1 MPPFRTHHP
10 RPDAGRRSPAATLAL
25 LALLALAGALP
36 AALPAQTAVTSPFR
50 LEGFAAR
57 NESTASALF
66 GGMGLSGHSGLLGF
80 RVSGALSGF
89 SATGDDR
96 VTRVPVRS
104 CSRFGCRNGYT
115 RQYGSG
121 SLFSTDAWTADADII
136 AEPFRT
142 APVMRQLL
150 LGFSPY
156 AFAGIGRYASN
167 ASSTSTAD
175 STRSVW
181 SYGVGLHHDLVGRLA
196 FSGEARVRK
205 NFEDNTWING
215 TMRNSVQYRM
225 GLTVG
230 MGGTSRTRKEP
241 PTPRVVWRG
250 TTRGSTPTAKAPAPA
265 PAPVVTRDDDE
276 RPASMV
282 VPGVLDAAESQ
293 LNTRWRE
300 GGATP
305 DDGFDAGG
313 FVQYVFAQED
323 IALPRQVSELAT
335 TGAAVPMRVGALRA
349 GDLLFFAN
357 DGNTPD
363 HVAIYVGRDRFVHAS
378 ASGGGV
384 RYDTLGEGDR
394 GTWFAEHL
402 VGVRRILATRSS
414 ESRTPLRTLTP
425 SGRPDGA
432 PRPSGAP

>member
-1 MPPFRTHHP
+1 MPHRLAFRAP
-10 RPDAGRRSPAATLAL
+10 LSAAGL
-25 LALLALAGALP
+25 LAALTLP
-36 AALPAQTAVTSPFR
+36 AHAQTGITSPFR

-57 NESTASALF
+57 NESSAAATF
-66 GGMGLSGHSGLLGF
+66 GGLALSGHAGLLGF
-80 RVSGALSGF
+80 RVSGAVAGLDLNNNDQLV
-89 SATGDDR
+89 A
-96 VTRVPVRS
+96 VPYRN
-104 CSRFGCRNGYT
+104 CTRFGCRNGYVN
-115 RQYGSG
+115 RYGGG
-121 SLFSTDAWTADADII
+121 SLFSSDAWNLDADII

-142 APVMRQLL
+142 VPVLRQLM

-156 AFAGIGRYASN
+156 AFAGIGRLSGSVAGT
-167 ASSTSTAD
+167 SSTDTSRAI
-175 STRSVW
+175 W
-181 SYGVGLHHDLVGRLA
+181 SYGVGVHHDLVGRLA
-196 FSGEARVRK
+196 FNGEARVRK
-205 NFEDNTWING
+205 NFEDNSYVAG
-215 TMRNSVQYRM
+215 TMRNSVQYRL
-225 GLTVG
+225 GLAIGIGGGTKKAQPAPRVIWR
-230 MGGTSRTRKEP
+230 GTSRGT
-241 PTPRVVWRG
+241 G
-250 TTRGSTPTAKAPAPA
+250 TTGGSAPAARPAPAPA

-276 RPASMV
+276 RPASTV
-282 VPGVLDAAESQ
+282 IPGVLDAAEAQ
-293 LNTRWRE
+293 LDVRWRD

-323 IALPRQVSELAT
+323 IALPRQVRDLAG
-335 TGAAVPMRVGALRA
+335 TGTNVPMRVGALRA

-363 HVAIYVGRDRFVHAS
+363 HVAIYVGHDRFVHAS

-402 VGVRRILATRSS
+402 VAVRRILATRSS